1 MRHPARTNKSLL
13 SAFASTRFV
22 QSGRLSNCRSSLPK
36 QNQLIAAKAAQSV
49 AFHGS
54 LLHAS
59 SNELY
64 ASRELGELHHTIP
77 ARCELDGT
85 APNKKYPLRSRALRW
100 LVCSALRAEDARV
113 AQAGRLFLCSSG
125 RRCGHIDGTL
135 RRGHLIKLPLHFGLP
150 STSGISHVVRKI
162 CKCIFAQSALTSCQ

>member
-1 MRHPARTNKSLL
+1 MRHPARTKKLL
-13 SAFASTRFV
+13 SGAFASSRFV
-22 QSGRLSNCRSSLPK
+22 QSPRLCNCHIALLN

-54 LLHAS
+54 LLQAS
-59 SNELY
+59 SDELH
-64 ASRELGELHHTIP
+64 ASRELCELHHTMP

-100 LVCSALRAEDARV
+100 LVCSALRAEDARL

-125 RRCGHIDGTL
+125 RRYGHIDGTL
-135 RRGHLIKLPLHFGLP
+135 RRGHLTKRPLHFGVP
-150 STSGISHVVRKI
+150 STSGISRVVRKLAG
-162 CKCIFAQSALTSCQ
+162 KKRYY